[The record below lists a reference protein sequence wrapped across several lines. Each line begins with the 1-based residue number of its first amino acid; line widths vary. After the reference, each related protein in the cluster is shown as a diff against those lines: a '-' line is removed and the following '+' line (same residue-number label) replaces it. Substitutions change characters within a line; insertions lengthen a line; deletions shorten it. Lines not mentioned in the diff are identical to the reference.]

1 MKMLKHNY
9 MAKTNK
15 LSFNP
20 HKVTKSFLAVLPER
34 SRSVLKKRFG
44 LDEDSPRMTLEAIGK
59 VYKITRERVRQIEN
73 SALGAIRKSEVFGT
87 YKNVFEELKNLMNE
101 FGGIVHEQDF
111 LEHISKDKDFQ
122 NQVNFFLVLGE
133 EFDKLKEDEEFKHRW
148 SLNPETSQKVQDS
161 LRSLYKS
168 LSDEDLISESDMIMR
183 LFDHLKHVAKDA
195 RDEELA
201 RRWLSLSKKID
212 KNSLGEWG
220 VAHSPNIKTRGI
232 RDLAYLILRRHGSP
246 MHFGEVARAIT
257 KTFGKEANVATC
269 HNELIKDKRFV
280 LVGRGLYALSNWGYA
295 RGNVRDIVRTIIEK
309 DGPQTKEEVLKKV
322 LRERY
327 VKENTVL
334 VNLQNGKYFKK
345 DKDGKYSIA

>member
-1 MKMLKHNY
+1 

-20 HKVTKSFLAVLPER
+20 QKVTKSFLSVLPDR
-34 SRSVLKKRFG
+34 SKSVLKKRFG
-44 LDEDSPRMTLEAIGK
+44 LDEDVPKMTLEAIGK
-59 VYKITRERVRQIEN
+59 AYKITRERVRQIEN
-73 SALGAIRKSEVFGT
+73 SALGAIRKSDVFAS
-87 YKNVFEELKNLMNE
+87 YKNVFDELRKFMHE
-101 FGGIVHEQDF
+101 FGGIVNEQDF

-122 NQVNFFLVLGE
+122 NHVNFFLVLGE
-133 EFDKLKEDEEFKHRW
+133 EFEKLKEDEEFKHRW
-148 SLNPETSQKVQDS
+148 SINKEMTGKVHDS

-168 LSDEDLISESDMIMR
+168 LSEEDLISESDMIMK
-183 LFDHLKHVAKDA
+183 LFDHLKHITKDA

-201 RRWLSLSKKID
+201 RRWLALSKKID

-220 VAHSPNIKTRGI
+220 VAHSPNVKTRGI

-246 MHFGEVARAIT
+246 MHFEEVAKAIT

-280 LVGRGLYALSNWGYA
+280 LVGRGLYALSKWGYA
-295 RGNVRDIVRTIIEK
+295 RGNVRDIIRVIVEK
-309 DGPQTKEEVLKKV
+309 DGPQTKEEILKKV

-334 VNLQNGKYFKK
+334 VNLQNSKYFKK

>member
-1 MKMLKHNY
+1 

-15 LSFNP
+15 LSFSP
-20 HKVTKSFLAVLPER
+20 QKVTKSFLAVLPER
-34 SRSVLKKRFG
+34 SKSVLKKRFG
-44 LDEDSPRMTLEAIGK
+44 LDEDTPKMTLEAIGK
-59 VYKITRERVRQIEN
+59 AYKITRERVRQIEN
-73 SALGAIRKSEVFGT
+73 SAISAIRKSDAFGAYKHVFD
-87 YKNVFEELKNLMNE
+87 ELKKYMHE

-111 LEHISKDKDFQ
+111 LDNLSKDKDFQ
-122 NQVNFFLVLGE
+122 NHINFFLVLGE
-133 EFDKLKEDEEFKHRW
+133 QFEKLKEDEEFKHRW
-148 SLNPETSQKVQDS
+148 SLDTDTSEKVHES

-168 LSDEDLISESDMIMR
+168 LSEDDLISESEMIMKF
-183 LFDHLKHVAKDA
+183 FDHLKHITKDA

-201 RRWLSLSKKID
+201 RRWLALSKKVD

-220 VAHSPNIKTRGI
+220 VSNSPNIKTRGI

-246 MHFGEVARAIT
+246 MHFEEVAKAIT

-280 LVGRGLYALSNWGYA
+280 LVGRGLYALSKWGYA
-295 RGNVRDIVRTIIEK
+295 RGNVRDIIKTIIEK
-309 DGPQTKEEVLKKV
+309 DGPQTKDEILKKV

-334 VNLQNGKYFKK
+334 VNLQNSRFFKK
-345 DKDGKYSIA
+345 DKEGKYSLAS

>member
-1 MKMLKHNY
+1 

-20 HKVTKSFLAVLPER
+20 EKISKSFLGVLPER

-44 LDEDSPRMTLEAIGK
+44 LDDNIPKMTLEAIGK
-59 VYKITRERVRQIEN
+59 SYKITRERVRQIEN
-73 SALGAIRKSEVFGT
+73 AALGAIRRSNVFVNH
-87 YKNVFEELKNLMNE
+87 KNVFEELRNFMHE

-111 LEHISKDKDFQ
+111 LDHLSKDKDLQ
-122 NQVNFFLVLGE
+122 NHVTFFLVLGE
-133 EFDKLKEDEEFKHRW
+133 EFKKLKEDEDFKHRW
-148 SLNPETSQKVQDS
+148 SLGEEVSEKVEDS

-168 LSDEDLISESDMIMR
+168 LSEEDLISESEMIIK
-183 LFDHLKHVAKDA
+183 LFDHLKHIAKEA

-220 VAHSPNIKTRGI
+220 IAHSPNIKTRGI
-232 RDLAYLILRRHGSP
+232 RDLAYLVLRQHGSP
-246 MHFGEVARAIT
+246 MHFGEVAKAIN
-257 KTFGKEANVATC
+257 KIFGKNANIATC

-280 LVGRGLYALSNWGYA
+280 LVGRGLYALSKWGYA
-295 RGNVRDIVRTIIEK
+295 RGNVRDIVHAIIEK
-309 DGPQTKEEVLKKV
+309 DGQQTKEEILRKV

-334 VNLQNGKYFKK
+334 VNLQNSRYFKK
-345 DKDGKYSIA
+345 DKDGRYSIA